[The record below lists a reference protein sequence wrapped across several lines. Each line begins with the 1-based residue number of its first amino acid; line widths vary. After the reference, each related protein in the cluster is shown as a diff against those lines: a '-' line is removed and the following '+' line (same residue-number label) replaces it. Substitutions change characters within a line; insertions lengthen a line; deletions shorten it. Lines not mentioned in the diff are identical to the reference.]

1 MLSLLQPLPTT
12 TPRIGSVIS
21 KTQPDVEVLALCLE
35 DVPHTVQDFHT
46 KRGARDYIIC
56 KFLVLGVGTPGFAKV
71 PYLSKKRKG
80 EKEDGSKPLYE
91 NDGLLFEGKVRMHA
105 FEKGP
110 TNKDKGDRVDGDS
123 TTGVLCPGVC
133 LAFFIREEMYEVG
146 KIMANSTIER
156 NSQVCLQIASSNIDS
171 ANKGYLLKLKKVKHM
186 DRPFSLES
194 FLKHLPN
201 SEMQY
206 EALIN
211 HTRETYGALRGSL
224 DSNTDSKFFA
234 VDQLGGQAFAVLD
247 DDGFVLCNAKG
258 HNQEGFADEIAVS
271 REMVLACIGCACEKK
286 ALLVLN
292 IALAMNSIAV
302 LIKSSVGSTIALNSE
317 KICPPMSAMALHWN
331 QNAFLRLDDL
341 ARPDISGALA
351 ELMTP
356 AAKTPL
362 PVTFIHHTVGDL
374 TVSGYK
380 AAESANWS
388 LTYGHKLDKYCD
400 HLNKAYHVQFQVNE
414 EVSCNNDETEEAT
427 SYLSVQ
433 GSGPHNHVHVL
444 LLPMNEEGPGNRIIT
459 LQLRREK
466 AAVGMKRK
474 RQNIYLFDED
484 GAGD

>member
-46 KRGARDYIIC
+46 KRGARDYLIC
-56 KFLVLGVGTPGFAKV
+56 KFLVIAVGTPGFAKV

-80 EKEDGSKPLYE
+80 EKEDASKPLYE
-91 NDGLLFEGKVRMHA
+91 SAGLTFEGKVRMHA

-110 TNKDKGDRVDGDS
+110 TNKDKGERVEGES

-146 KIMANSTIER
+146 KIMASSTIER
-156 NSQVCLQIASSNIDS
+156 SSQVCLQVASSNIDS
-171 ANKGYLLKLKKVKHM
+171 ANKGYLLKLKKIKQL

-194 FLKHLPN
+194 FFKLLPT

-211 HTRETYGALRGSL
+211 HTRETYGAMRGSL

-234 VDQLGGQAFAVLD
+234 VEQLGGQAFAVLD
-247 DDGFVLCNAKG
+247 DDGFVICNAKG

-271 REMVLACIGCACEKK
+271 REMALVYIGCPCEKK

-292 IALAMNSIAV
+292 IALAMNSISV
-302 LIKSSVGSTIALNSE
+302 LIKSSVGSTIALNSD
-317 KICPPMSAMALHWN
+317 KISPPMSVMAMHWN
-331 QNAFLRLDDL
+331 QNVFLRLDDL
-341 ARPDISGALA
+341 ARPDVAAALG
-351 ELMTP
+351 ELMSP
-356 AAKTPL
+356 ASKTPL
-362 PVTFIHHTVGDL
+362 PLTFLHHTVGDL

-380 AAESANWS
+380 GAASAQWS
-388 LTYGHKLDKYCD
+388 LTYGHKLDRYCD
-400 HLNKAYHVQFQVNE
+400 HLNKAYHIEFQVVGDE
-414 EVSCNNDETEEAT
+414 ACHDDETEEAT
-427 SYLSVQ
+427 SYLSVH
-433 GSGPHNHVHVL
+433 GSGPHNQVHVVL
-444 LLPMNEEGPGNRIIT
+444 RPMNEDGPGNKLIT
-459 LQLRREK
+459 LQLRRDK

-474 RQNIYLFDED
+474 RPNIYLFDGED
-484 GAGD
+484 